1 MSFLLATD
9 NSGAQYLKPDAPDNV
24 AYDDSDGFLKP
35 DAIDTPVYE
44 KPHAQ
49 DDSPVVDSTRQ
60 QEDLTLRIDSTHIK
74 DRHIEDDDD
83 DEPIHTT
90 VVRYKTWKRKMAPP
104 DSPPTDD
111 SSGSLDRQDSISS
124 SSTSFSSECSSS
136 SSTSTSTSKRS
147 SFLHLRRR
155 GKRRQMGDDRIT
167 YSLRKPSFS
176 RPQHHD
182 IYHGDTLAFRK
193 RQTHSYSWGFCNILY
208 RMVDEHQAVQV
219 AEVRRKAFQKDITV
233 QWGNEE
239 DEHQHRLLNTNHTRL
254 LFVYKTRIG
263 NDYTIR
269 WKRPSLASHD
279 MICDIQRHND
289 GQWHRLAEFD
299 SHLMGYLVHVGQLA
313 IDKQVLATMDNPDQL
328 EAHLLATCST
338 LVDLMR
344 EVVQNAIGLSHGG
357 VA

>member
-1 MSFLLATD
+1 MKPDELDNIVYDDTD
-9 NSGAQYLKPDAPDNV
+9 YFFKPDAV
-24 AYDDSDGFLKP
+24 
-35 DAIDTPVYE
+35 DTVVYE

-49 DDSPVVDSTRQ
+49 DDLSLVNDTKQ
-60 QEDLTLRIDSTHIK
+60 QKDLALRIDPTRINGQ
-74 DRHIEDDDD
+74 RIEDDDD
-83 DEPIHTT
+83 EEPIHTT

-104 DSPPTDD
+104 DSLPTDD
-111 SSGSLDRQDSISS
+111 SLDSLDQQDSS
-124 SSTSFSSECSSS
+124 SSSRTSFSSESSSS
-136 SSTSTSTSKRS
+136 SSTYTSSSKHT

-155 GKRRQMGDDRIT
+155 GKRRQIGDDRIT
-167 YSLRKPSFS
+167 YDIRKPSFS

-182 IYHGDTLAFRK
+182 IYHGDTLVFQK

-208 RMVDEHQAVQV
+208 RMMDEHQAVQV
-219 AEVRRKAFQKDITV
+219 AEVRRRAFQKDIIV
-233 QWGNEE
+233 QWGDEE

-254 LFVYKTRIG
+254 LFVYKTRMG

-313 IDKQVLATMDNPDQL
+313 IDRQVLATIDSPVPL

-344 EVVQNAIGLSHGG
+344 EVVQKAVGLSHGG